1 MHFKRY
7 KIGMKVLIVNGSPH
21 LKGATATALA
31 VVENSLHKDGVE
43 TEWFQL
49 GGKPVRGC
57 IDCRHCFEVHRCA
70 FDDDPCN
77 ALIEAILAAD
87 GVVIGTPTYFA
98 GANGALTAVLD
109 RVFYAA
115 VSHGQLFKGKPAAA
129 VATFWRSGATDAIDR
144 INKYF
149 QFGGMPVASSCYWNV
164 MMNPK
169 EAPDEKGVYILS
181 ELGDNLAELVK
192 RFSNNV

>member
-1 MHFKRY
+1 
-7 KIGMKVLIVNGSPH
+7 MKVLIVNGSPNPN
-21 LKGATATALA
+21 GATAAALTI
-31 VVENSLHKDGVE
+31 VEERLHKAIVQ

-57 IDCRHCFEVHRCA
+57 IDCRRCVETHRCA

-77 ALIEAILAAD
+77 ALIEAILNAD

-149 QFGGMPVASSCYWNV
+149 QFGGMPIVSSSYWNV

-169 EAPDEKGVYILS
+169 EAADEKGVQTLS
-181 ELGDNLAELVK
+181 VLGDNLAQLVN
-192 RFSNNV
+192 SL